1 MKLLLLVKNSPY
13 HSIQLQEDSLQIKK
27 KFKISYREST
37 FQNELFS
44 FIEKRRRGDEI
55 FLSSL
60 NNLNLNL
67 DNLFKLFQ
75 RVIEKSITIQFL
87 EEGLTVKPNDKIDS
101 DFFVSIIVD
110 YINKKEWHKSQ
121 LRKNILKSKGIAG
134 RPRALDEKEILRAIR
149 EYQKGKQTVQE
160 LCNKL
165 GISRNT
171 FYRYKRMHDK

>member
-1 MKLLLLVKNSPY
+1 M
-13 HSIQLQEDSLQIKK
+13 
-27 KFKISYREST
+27 SYILGEV
-37 FQNELFS
+37 Q
-44 FIEKRRRGDEI
+44 

-75 RVIEKSITIQFL
+75 RAIEKSITIQFL

-101 DFFVSIIVD
+101 DIFVSIIVD

-134 RPRALDEKEILRAIR
+134 RPRALDEKEILKAIKK
-149 EYQKGKQTVQE
+149 YQKGKQTVQN
-160 LCNKL
+160 LCTEL

-171 FYRYKRMHDK
+171 FYRYRKTYDK